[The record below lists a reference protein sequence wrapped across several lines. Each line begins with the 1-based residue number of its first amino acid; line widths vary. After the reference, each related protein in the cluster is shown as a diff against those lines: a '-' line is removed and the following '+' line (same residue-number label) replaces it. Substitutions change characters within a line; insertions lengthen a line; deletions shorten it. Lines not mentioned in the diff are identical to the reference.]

1 MAQANVFT
9 TASALTWQRDKARI
23 TTADEPVTYQVDI
36 IYGTPATGN
45 LFSAPT
51 SVPANWTQDIW
62 VGVGNKLTVTGNC
75 TIQEI
80 GTTSSGQV
88 AVR

>member
-1 MAQANVFT
+1 MVQANVFT
-9 TASALTWQRDKARI
+9 SASALAWQRDKARI
-23 TTADEPVTYQVDI
+23 TTADEPVTYQVNI
-36 IYGTPATGN
+36 LYGTPATGN

-51 SVPANWTQDIW
+51 SIPANWTQDIW
-62 VGVGNKLTVTGNC
+62 IGVGNQLTVTGNC

-80 GTTSSGQV
+80 GTTSSGLN

>member
-9 TASALTWQRDKARI
+9 SASAQTWYTDKARI
-23 TTADEPVTYQVDI
+23 TTADAPVTYQVDM

-45 LFSAPT
+45 LYSNPT
-51 SVPANWTQDIW
+51 SVPANWSSDVW

-80 GTTSSGQV
+80 GTTSSGQR

>member
-9 TASALTWQRDKARI
+9 SASGLTWLTDKARI
-23 TTADEPVTYQVDI
+23 TTADAPVTVQVDM
-36 IYGTPATGN
+36 IYGTPTIGN
-45 LFSAPT
+45 LYSVPT

-62 VGVGNKLTVTGNC
+62 VGVGNKLTVVGTC

-80 GTTSSGQV
+80 GTTSSGSR